1 VIYLQEERSD
11 TMTLQLELTPD
22 LEQRLREKASEN
34 GVDAGQWLQEMV
46 RQMLST
52 GETGSSPPP
61 KRVAGLN
68 RGQVVW
74 MSEDFDTPLS
84 DEFWM
89 GETS

>member
-1 VIYLQEERSD
+1 
-11 TMTLQLELTPD
+11 MTLQLELTPD

-34 GVDAGQWLQEMV
+34 GVDAGQWLHEMV
-46 RQMLST
+46 RQMLTTEEKAS
-52 GETGSSPPP
+52 EPPP

-74 MSEDFDTPLS
+74 MSEDFNAPLS
-84 DEFWM
+84 DEFWL

>member
-1 VIYLQEERSD
+1 
-11 TMTLQLELTPD
+11 MTLQLELTPD
-22 LEQRLREKASEN
+22 LEQRPREKASEN
-34 GVDAGQWLQEMV
+34 GVDARQWLQEMV

-52 GETGSSPPP
+52 GETAASPPP

-74 MSEDFDTPLS
+74 MSDDFDAPLS
-84 DEFWM
+84 DEFWL